1 MRKPPSRIKAILLS
15 FLVVIIW
22 SSSWILIKIGLRDI
36 PPLTFAALRYFLAF
50 LFLLPFAL
58 NRKVKQQIKDFNKS
72 DWRLIVLMG
81 VTSYFIAQGAQFIS
95 LDYLPATTLSLLLNL
110 TSILVTISAIFL
122 IKEIPTRLQV
132 LGVFINLVGIFIFF
146 YPAGFKGNSF
156 LGFLFAAICLLGN
169 SAGTLIGRR
178 INHLGRVNPIAV
190 TLVAMGIGSIL
201 MMLTGLLWQGIPKLS
216 SQSLVII
223 LVLALV
229 NTAFTFVLW
238 NYTLQTL
245 TAVES
250 SIING
255 TMLVFITIFSWIF
268 LNETQNLQGI
278 IGLILAFIGA
288 IVVNI
293 RFERKAQDFQGE
305 DNLPAGM
312 L

>member
-1 MRKPPSRIKAILLS
+1 MSKSPSRIKAILLS

-22 SSSWILIKIGLRDI
+22 STSWILIKIGLRDI

-50 LFLLPFAL
+50 LFLLPFAF
-58 NRKVKQQIKDFNKS
+58 NRNVRVQIRDFTRS
-72 DWRLIVLMG
+72 DWWLVILMG
-81 VTSYFIAQGAQFIS
+81 TFPYFIAQGAQFIS

-110 TSILVTISAIFL
+110 TSILVTVSAIFL
-122 IKEIPTRLQV
+122 IKEFPTRLQV
-132 LGVFINLVGIFIFF
+132 LGVVINLAGIFIFF
-146 YPAGFKGNSF
+146 FPFSFKGNSS
-156 LGFLFAAICLLGN
+156 LGFLFGIICLIAN
-169 SAGTLIGRR
+169 TIGTLVGRK
-178 INHLGRVNPIAV
+178 INHQGRVNPIAV

-201 MMLTGLLWQGIPKLS
+201 MMAGGLLWQGLPKLS
-216 SQSLVII
+216 TQSLIII
-223 LVLALV
+223 LILALV

-278 IGLILAFIGA
+278 IGLIMAFAGA

-293 RFERKAQDFQGE
+293 RFERKE
-305 DNLPAGM
+305 PNI
-312 L
+312 

>member
-1 MRKPPSRIKAILLS
+1 MSRPPSRIKAILLS

-22 SSSWILIKIGLRDI
+22 STSWILIKIGLRDI

-58 NRKVKQQIKDFNKS
+58 NRKVKVQIRGFTKS
-72 DWRLIVLMG
+72 DWLLVILMG
-81 VTSYFIAQGAQFIS
+81 TFSYFIAQGAQFLS

-110 TSILVTISAIFL
+110 TSILVTVSAIFL
-122 IKEIPTRLQV
+122 IKEFPTRLQV
-132 LGVFINLVGIFIFF
+132 LGVVINLAGIFIFF
-146 YPAGFKGNSF
+146 YPFSDKGNSF
-156 LGFLFAAICLLGN
+156 LGFFFGAICLFAN
-169 SAGTLIGRR
+169 TIGTLVGRK
-178 INHLGRVNPIAV
+178 INHQGRVNPIAV
-190 TLVAMGIGSIL
+190 TLVAMGIGSVL
-201 MMLTGLLWQGIPKLS
+201 MMASGLLWQGLPKLS
-216 SQSLVII
+216 TQSLIII
-223 LVLALV
+223 LILALV

-278 IGLILAFIGA
+278 IGLILAFAGA
-288 IVVNI
+288 IIVNFRI
-293 RFERKAQDFQGE
+293 ERKAQNIHEG
-305 DNLPAGM
+305 DNPTAGM